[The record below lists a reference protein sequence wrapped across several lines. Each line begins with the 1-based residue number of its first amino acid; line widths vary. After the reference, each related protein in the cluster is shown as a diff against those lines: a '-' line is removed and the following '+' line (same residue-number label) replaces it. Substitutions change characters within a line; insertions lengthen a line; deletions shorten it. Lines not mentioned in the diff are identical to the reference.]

1 MPPKKAASADAG
13 PPKGP
18 VVLKRLD
25 DAEIEIAVEGIT
37 PIIPH
42 KWSEKS
48 LRLMREKQ
56 TSEQGTTR
64 AKREAK
70 DPKAEADGAAY
81 WMTDGTP
88 GMPATAFKAA
98 TVDAC
103 RFFSGVTMVEVKQML
118 FVVGEG
124 PDQLVAIH
132 GESELRE
139 DTPRNATGVADLRYR
154 YQYFPWRTV
163 LVVRF
168 MPAQITPASVVA
180 LVDAGGR
187 GGVGDWRPSAPKSKT
202 GTFGCYRVV
211 DASGGTS

>member
-1 MPPKKAASADAG
+1 MPPKTTEAA
-13 PPKGP
+13 KGP

-25 DAEIEIAVEGIT
+25 DAELEIHIEGMT
-37 PIIPH
+37 PLIPH
-42 KWSEKS
+42 KWSDKA
-48 LRLMREKQ
+48 LRLMRDKQ
-56 TSEQGTTR
+56 TGEQGQVR

-70 DPKAEADGAAY
+70 DPKAEADGATY
-81 WMTDGTP
+81 WMADGTP

-103 RFFSGVTMVEVKQML
+103 RFFQGVTMVDAKQML
-118 FVVGEG
+118 FVVGDG
-124 PDQLVAIH
+124 PDQLIAVH
-132 GESELRE
+132 GEQELRE

-154 YQYFPWRTV
+154 YQYFPWRAT

-168 MPAQITPASVVA
+168 MPSMITPASVVA

-202 GTFGCYRVV
+202 GTYGTYRVV
-211 DASGGTS
+211 ENPETVS

>member
-1 MPPKKAASADAG
+1 MPPKKAANSDA
-13 PPKGP
+13 PKGP
-18 VVLKRLD
+18 VVLKRLN
-25 DAEIEIAVEGIT
+25 DAELEIAIEGIT

-42 KWSEKS
+42 KWSEKA

-56 TSEQGTTR
+56 MSEPGTLK

-81 WMTDGTP
+81 WMEDGTP

-103 RFFSGVTMVEVKQML
+103 RFFQGITFVDAKQML
-118 FVVGEG
+118 FIHGEG

-132 GESELRE
+132 GEQELRE

-154 YQYFPWRTV
+154 YQYFPWRAV

-168 MPAQITPASVVA
+168 MPSMITPESVVA

-202 GTFGCYRVV
+202 GTFGTYRAVV
-211 DASGGTS
+211 A